1 MYPYSPQVAI
11 FFGKISLKK
20 KMLKSEILKKS
31 YFPWQNK
38 LNHDCFGTD

>member
-1 MYPYSPQVAI
+1 MFSPGDE

-20 KMLKSEILKKS
+20 KKKMLKTEILKKI

>member
-1 MYPYSPQVAI
+1 MG
-11 FFGKISLKK
+11 GKVNGKMLDLSK
-20 KMLKSEILKKS
+20 KMLKTEILKKS